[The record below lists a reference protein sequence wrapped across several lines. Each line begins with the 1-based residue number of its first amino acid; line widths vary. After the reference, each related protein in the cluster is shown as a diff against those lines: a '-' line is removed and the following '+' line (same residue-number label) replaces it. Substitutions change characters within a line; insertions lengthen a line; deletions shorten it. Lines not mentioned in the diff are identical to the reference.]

1 MHSPARRRIPFT
13 APVWRAVRKY
23 RFSYHYLPPLNVQ
36 VLDILLGQDL
46 DQAPMFGLNLDH
58 AKFPNTLLEGLVD
71 QIMLL
76 AHVPDLAVITELD
89 FHITCILSLSP
100 CSPRPAPRS
109 SSTPWP
115 RRPHFLQKSYCP
127 RGQCNKRTCRIPSV
141 RPRAMYVC
149 GRIHVPR

>member
-13 APVWRAVRKY
+13 APVWRGVRIHCS
-23 RFSYHYLPPLNVQ
+23 SYHYLPPLNVQ

-58 AKFPNTLLEGLVD
+58 AKFPITLLEGLVD

-76 AHVPDLAVITELD
+76 AHAPDLEFITELD
-89 FHITCILSLSP
+89 FNITCILSLSP
-100 CSPRPAPRS
+100 CSPRPAPCS
-109 SSTPWP
+109 SSTPWL
-115 RRPHFLQKSYCP
+115 RRPHFLQSSCYS
-127 RGQCNKRTCRIPSV
+127 RGQRRKPCHIPSV
-141 RPRAMYVC
+141 RPRAMNIF